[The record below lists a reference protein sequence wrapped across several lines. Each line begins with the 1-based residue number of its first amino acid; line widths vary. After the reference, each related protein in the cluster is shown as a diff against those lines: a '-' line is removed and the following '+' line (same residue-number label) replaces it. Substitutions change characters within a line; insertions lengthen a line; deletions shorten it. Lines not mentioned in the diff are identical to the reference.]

1 MTFTPG
7 TKIYVRYSTGI
18 MQPFTECLTISKYK
32 NGLLYFKEKTSYY
45 AVECHA
51 ASFYGYSYTM
61 AGNVIVT
68 KHRWQIPFAD
78 ITEKLKFIVP
88 AKPVRSTISEPVM
101 KMQMPAGIS

>member
-7 TKIYVRYSTGI
+7 TKVYVRYSTGI
-18 MQPFTECLTISKYK
+18 MQPFTECLTINKYK

-61 AGNVIVT
+61 AGNVLVT
-68 KHRWQIPFAD
+68 RHKWQIPFAGL
-78 ITEKLKFIVP
+78 TEKLKFISP
-88 AKPVRSTISEPVM
+88 AKPVKNNTQQHAM
-101 KMQMPAGIS
+101 KMHMPAEAS